1 MDPVTRPNE
10 NESTTEAPSEHVL
23 DPSPMEVNERSIELN
38 QPEASSIDDAER
50 HVDPTVAPEQCYD
63 NLDEAVQST
72 TVRDLCPWHALTSG
86 SIWADI
92 ESAVSILLL
101 LFQTL
106 NEESTDVTTVHPTE
120 DVSLTIDESSAFM
133 YPRLS
138 LSFWSPATAPFSSM
152 EVDSTTMANDP
163 YSIENFNPSR
173 LQYELRQTYLPFIN
187 ITDECFLSEHESFI
201 TDNPRVPSLI
211 TKDDTDT
218 NNSNDDDDEFYFLL
232 SSFYDIRTKIDQL
245 TNEYDVLQ
253 RKIAFLLP
261 HVWSFSSEKIESGS
275 YCGDNVY
282 LKRSILYEQANF
294 DRNLAKEIEDTL
306 KQLRAIIY
314 QQYVAL
320 KYETLWYKMKIDIY
334 ISAILSSNR
343 VTKKLLHTIEVLF
356 NFQRYRTRDQLF
368 YTYTR
373 QLLKQSIDM
382 VYKYGNYNETLFV
395 ISHVL
400 RCPPGIHQWATSF
413 VRFLLPTSFE
423 QLCSPMYI
431 RYVAHFLATLLFP
444 IKNRDIFL
452 QNWLGENGETVP
464 QLTSLPAAKNQQQW
478 MLIDADGHE
487 RAALLRWD
495 TLNEDDL
502 IALLNQFNLNYLMKI
517 LFSLNDQANVNNE
530 QRTVSYENTVR
541 ILAILDLFVEIL
553 CRGFDTYADSQY
565 KTFHKHIG
573 KMIR

>member
-1 MDPVTRPNE
+1 ML
-10 NESTTEAPSEHVL
+10 PS
-23 DPSPMEVNERSIELN
+23 
-38 QPEASSIDDAER
+38 
-50 HVDPTVAPEQCYD
+50 
-63 NLDEAVQST
+63 
-72 TVRDLCPWHALTSG
+72 
-86 SIWADI
+86 
-92 ESAVSILLL
+92 
-101 LFQTL
+101 TL
-106 NEESTDVTTVHPTE
+106 NNYEN
-120 DVSLTIDESSAFM
+120 SAFI

-138 LSFWSPATAPFSSM
+138 LSLWSPATAPLSSL
-152 EVDSTTMANDP
+152 ETDGNTSVHDP
-163 YSIENFNPSR
+163 YSIENFKPSL
-173 LQYELRQTYLPFIN
+173 LQMELRQTYLPFIN
-187 ITDECFLSEHESFI
+187 ITDEYFLSEHEKLI
-201 TDNPRVPSLI
+201 TNNPRYRSLI
-211 TKDDTDT
+211 TKEEADE
-218 NNSNDDDDEFYFLL
+218 NNSNEDDDEFYFLI

-253 RKIAFLLP
+253 RKIASLLP

-334 ISAILSSNR
+334 INNLLSINKT
-343 VTKKLLHTIEVLF
+343 TKKLLHTIEILF
-356 NFQRYRTRDQLF
+356 NFQRYRTRDSLF

-373 QLLKQSIDM
+373 QLLKQTIDV
-382 VYKYGNYNETLFV
+382 VYKYGNYNETLF
-395 ISHVL
+395 IINHVL
-400 RCPPGIHQWATSF
+400 RCPPGIHQWATHF

-423 QLCSPMYI
+423 ILCSPMYI
-431 RYVAHFLATLLFP
+431 RYIAHFLAILLFP
-444 IKNRDIFL
+444 VKNRDIFL

-464 QLTSLPAAKNQQQW
+464 QLSSLPATTTTTNQQQW
-478 MLIDADGHE
+478 MLIDADGQE

-502 IALLNQFNLNYLMKI
+502 IALLNQFNLNYLMNV
-517 LFSLNDQANVNNE
+517 LFSLNEQAN
-530 QRTVSYENTVR
+530 QRQHCVTYDNTVR

-565 KTFHKHIG
+565 KNFHKHIG
-573 KMIR
+573 KMIRYVQLLLF

>member
-1 MDPVTRPNE
+1 MISDET
-10 NESTTEAPSEHVL
+10 STVL
-23 DPSPMEVNERSIELN
+23 
-38 QPEASSIDDAER
+38 
-50 HVDPTVAPEQCYD
+50 
-63 NLDEAVQST
+63 
-72 TVRDLCPWHALTSG
+72 
-86 SIWADI
+86 
-92 ESAVSILLL
+92 
-101 LFQTL
+101 
-106 NEESTDVTTVHPTE
+106 
-120 DVSLTIDESSAFM
+120 

-138 LSFWSPATAPFSSM
+138 LSFWSPATAPLAASDVQSN
-152 EVDSTTMANDP
+152 ETTVDP
-163 YSIENFNPSR
+163 YSIENFNPSL

-187 ITDECFLSEHESFI
+187 ITDEHFLSEHESFI
-201 TDNPRVPSLI
+201 TANPRYRSAI
-211 TKDDTDT
+211 TKDDADE

-232 SSFYDIRTKIDQL
+232 SSFYEIRTKIDQL

-253 RKIAFLLP
+253 RKIASLLP
-261 HVWSFSSEKIESGS
+261 HVWSFSCEKIEAGS

-282 LKRSILYEQANF
+282 LKRSVLYEQANF
-294 DRNLAKEIEDTL
+294 DRNLAKEIDDTL
-306 KQLRAIIY
+306 RQLRTIIY

-320 KYETLWYKMKIDIY
+320 KYQTLWYKMKIDLY
-334 ISAILSSNR
+334 VADVLVDNR
-343 VTKKLLHTIEVLF
+343 TSKKLLHTIEVLF

-373 QLLKQSIDM
+373 QLLKQAIDL
-382 VYKYGNYNETLFV
+382 VYKYGNYNETLF
-395 ISHVL
+395 IINHVL

-413 VRFLLPTSFE
+413 VRFLLPTSFDL
-423 QLCSPMYI
+423 LCSPMYI

-452 QNWLGENGETVP
+452 QNWLGENGETIP
-464 QLTSLPAAKNQQQW
+464 PIATLPAAKNQQQW

-502 IALLNQFNLNYLMKI
+502 ISLLNQFNLNYLMKTF
-517 LFSLNDQANVNNE
+517 FSLTDVTHSNNPSAPPE
-530 QRTVSYENTVR
+530 QRAGVSYENTVR

>member
-1 MDPVTRPNE
+1 M
-10 NESTTEAPSEHVL
+10 
-23 DPSPMEVNERSIELN
+23 
-38 QPEASSIDDAER
+38 
-50 HVDPTVAPEQCYD
+50 
-63 NLDEAVQST
+63 
-72 TVRDLCPWHALTSG
+72 
-86 SIWADI
+86 
-92 ESAVSILLL
+92 
-101 LFQTL
+101 
-106 NEESTDVTTVHPTE
+106 
-120 DVSLTIDESSAFM
+120 
-133 YPRLS
+133 
-138 LSFWSPATAPFSSM
+138 WSPATAPFCSL
-152 EVDSTTMANDP
+152 ETTLTTASHIDDP

-187 ITDECFLSEHESFI
+187 ITDEYFLSEHEHLI
-201 TDNPRVPSLI
+201 AANPRLRSSI
-211 TKDDTDT
+211 TKDENDT
-218 NNSNDDDDEFYFLL
+218 NASHDNDDDEFYFLL
-232 SSFYDIRTKIDQL
+232 SSLYDIRTKIDQL

-261 HVWSFSSEKIESGS
+261 HVWSFSCEKIEAGS

-294 DRNLAKEIEDTL
+294 DRNLSKEIDDTL
-306 KQLRAIIY
+306 KQLRTIIY

-334 ISAILSSNR
+334 IFALLSTNHTS
-343 VTKKLLHTIEVLF
+343 KKLLHTIEVLF
-356 NFQRYRTRDQLF
+356 NFQRYRTRDELF
-368 YTYTR
+368 YSYTR
-373 QLLKQSIDM
+373 HLLKQTIDV
-382 VYKYGNYNETLFV
+382 VYKYGNYNETLFLV
-395 ISHVL
+395 NHVL

-423 QLCSPMYI
+423 QLCSPIYI

-452 QNWLGENGETVP
+452 ANWLGEHGETIP
-464 QLTSLPAAKNQQQW
+464 QRTTSSTDTNQQQQW
-478 MLIDADGHE
+478 MLIDADGQE

-502 IALLNQFNLNYLMKI
+502 IALLNQFNLKYLMKM
-517 LFSLNDQANVNNE
+517 LFNLTDRTATCEHE

-541 ILAILDLFVEIL
+541 ILALLDLFVEIL